1 MVALYHSLCDT
12 DVFIAGGGPAGLA
25 TAIAARQA
33 GFAVTLA
40 DVALPPIDKT
50 CGEGIMP
57 DGLAAL
63 TKLGITLPTEE
74 TFPFRGI
81 RFCDSNS
88 AVDASFIQGNGLG
101 IRRTRLHSILVN
113 RASELGV
120 EMHWG
125 TRVTGLTPDGA
136 SVNGRHIR
144 CQWVVGAD
152 GQNSRIRHWAGLDSP
167 KRGSRRFGFRCHY
180 RVAPWSE
187 YVEVCWTDR
196 GQLYVTPV
204 GKEEVC
210 VALVTREPHIRL
222 DDAFASFP
230 SLTEKLRGAEL
241 ITRQQG
247 AISRTHTLPAV
258 YRGSRVLVGEASGS
272 VDAITG
278 DGLSMAFQQASA
290 LVHAFLINDL
300 SVYQAA
306 HRKIDRLPRLMSQV
320 MLLMDKSHLL
330 RKRALRALSVDPSL
344 FARMLAIHT
353 GALPPLPFAVQGT
366 LTLGWRLITA

>member
-1 MVALYHSLCDT
+1 MVAMYHSLCDT
-12 DVFIAGGGPAGLA
+12 DVFIAGGGPAGLT

-40 DVALPPIDKT
+40 DVARPPIDKT

-63 TKLGITLPTEE
+63 AKLDVTLPADE
-74 TFPFRGI
+74 TFPFRGV

-101 IRRTRLHSILVN
+101 IRRTRLHKILVD

-125 TRVTGLTPDGA
+125 TRVTGITSDGA
-136 SVNGRHIR
+136 SVNGRNVR
-144 CQWVVGAD
+144 CRWLVGAD
-152 GQNSRIRHWAGLDSP
+152 GQNSRIRHWAGLESRTP
-167 KRGSRRFGFRCHY
+167 GSGRFGFRCHY
-180 RVAPWSE
+180 RVAPWSD

-210 VALVTREPHIRL
+210 VALVTCEQHIRL
-222 DDAFASFP
+222 DDALATFP
-230 SLTEKLRGAEL
+230 SLSDKLRGAEL

-247 AISRTHTLPAV
+247 AISRTRALPIV
-258 YRGSRVLVGEASGS
+258 YRGSRALVGEASGS
-272 VDAITG
+272 VDAVTG
-278 DGLSMAFQQASA
+278 DGLSMAFQQAQA
-290 LVHAFLINDL
+290 LVDALLVNDL
-300 SVYQAA
+300 SRYQAA
-306 HRKIDRLPRLMSQV
+306 HRKIGRLPRLMSEL
-320 MLLMDKSHLL
+320 MLLMDKSHWL

-344 FARMLAIHT
+344 FARMLAMHT
-353 GALPPLPFAVQGT
+353 GALSPRAFAVQGT